1 MICILVFACVLFRQ
15 GETSQG
21 TSEEKK
27 TRMIFDIK
35 WHGWNQKWC
44 SPSGMFLLRILFL
57 IQLWAFLKGVEKP
70 SLEHIVVL

>member
-1 MICILVFACVLFRQ
+1 
-15 GETSQG
+15 
-21 TSEEKK
+21 
-27 TRMIFDIK
+27 MIFDIK
-35 WHGWNQKWC
+35 WHEWNQKWR